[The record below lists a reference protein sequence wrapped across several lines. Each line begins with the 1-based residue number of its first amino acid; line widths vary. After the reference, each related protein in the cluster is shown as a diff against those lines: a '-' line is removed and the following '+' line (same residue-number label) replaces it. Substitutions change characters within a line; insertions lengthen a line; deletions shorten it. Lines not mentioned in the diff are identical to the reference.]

1 MTRDLGDGF
10 DEGVRCEMSPRSRRE
25 QLVLLITLS
34 CFGSTH
40 LSVLPPA
47 LPELAEALE
56 VSVAAIGWVQGAAV
70 IPGILCSALIGFL
83 ADRFGARRVV
93 LTCLTFFTVFGAAGF
108 FASSFAVLLGL
119 RMLQGLG
126 TSGILGLAIALIGEL
141 MEDER
146 DRTRALALNLA
157 MIYIIQMVIP
167 VASGVLAA
175 GGVFRPFLLYLLGVP
190 IGIWSLR
197 LAIGRPKGT
206 ASSPFRHAREA
217 RQDMHRRQ
225 TGVDTLGLIAVS
237 ILSMVVLHGIS
248 FTAIPL
254 LLEEVFGTGSA
265 LRGVVISAFQVG
277 AIVTTLVVVRMFSG
291 RISGRVMSVGIWLM
305 SIGLALVFAAGS
317 PAVVAAGLGASG
329 AGFGLVYTLAQRDA
343 IASVSLAYRG
353 LVFLTLVTGV
363 RIAQM
368 VGPPAASLVTDVV
381 GPRSSF
387 LITALITALAAVT
400 WRPLRRWLRRL
411 VYS

>member
-1 MTRDLGDGF
+1 M
-10 DEGVRCEMSPRSRRE
+10 
-25 QLVLLITLS
+25 LITLS

-47 LPELAEALE
+47 LPELAEVLG
-56 VSVAAIGWVQGAAV
+56 VSIAAVGWVQGAAV
-70 IPGILCSALIGFL
+70 IPGIICSALIGFL
-83 ADRFGARRVV
+83 GDRFGGKRVV
-93 LTCLTFFTVFGAAGF
+93 LICVNIFTVFGAAGF
-108 FASSFAVLLGL
+108 FASSFGVLVGL

-126 TSGILGLAIALIGEL
+126 TSGVLGLSIALIGEL
-141 MEDER
+141 MEEPT
-146 DRTRALALNLA
+146 DRTRALGLNLSL
-157 MIYIIQMVIP
+157 IYIAHMVIP
-167 VASGVLAA
+167 ITSGFLAA

-190 IGIWSLR
+190 IGIWALR
-197 LAIGRPKGT
+197 LEIGQPKGT

-217 RQDMHRRQ
+217 RLDMRRRR
-225 TGVDTLGLIAVS
+225 TGVDTLGLIGVS
-237 ILSMVVLHGIS
+237 ILAMTVLHGIA

-254 LLEEVFGTGSA
+254 LLEDVFGTGSEV
-265 LRGVVISAFQVG
+265 RGVVISAFQVG
-277 AIVTTLVVVRMFSG
+277 AIVTTLGVVRMFSG

-305 SIGLALVFAAGS
+305 AVGLALVFVSGS
-317 PAVVAAGLGASG
+317 LSLVAVGMALSG

-368 VGPPAASLVTDVV
+368 VGPPAASLVTDVI

-387 LITALITALAAVT
+387 LIAALITALAAVS
-400 WRPLRRWLRRL
+400 WRPLRGRIRKV
-411 VYS
+411 VYR